1 MILETDAGTM
11 SRTRKLIILV
21 SKINVPIQAI
31 FKSETTYYIIW
42 TRRLEQ
48 GQKHLFATLSLM
60 PPTRQSNVFDLVQV
74 YVSIQSS
81 GKPIEHFLADDQFS
95 HLSRHFNV

>member
-1 MILETDAGTM
+1 MTCTCTTKEAKSVPPEQLMILETDAGTM
-11 SRTRKLIILV
+11 SSTRKLIILV

-48 GQKHLFATLSLM
+48 G
-60 PPTRQSNVFDLVQV
+60 
-74 YVSIQSS
+74 
-81 GKPIEHFLADDQFS
+81 
-95 HLSRHFNV
+95 